1 MWALKIP
8 GSEVDGVV
16 HANIGQCLDGAGLIV
31 ELSSLYCRS
40 REEVWGEVQSEQ
52 ARGSGHVGGALCA
65 H

>member
-1 MWALKIP
+1 M
-8 GSEVDGVV
+8 DGDV
-16 HANIGQCLDGAGLIV
+16 HANIGQCLDVAGLIV